1 MLRAESVGLGRESK
15 KYCQRSGEYRDHRLF
30 WQLPPDRHV
39 QTRIAYGFAKQCLGL
54 VRYGGRVV
62 GRIIRIHEIHL
73 DPEFGE
79 NIIELGVGPSV
90 QVVRGYDFIPFLGD
104 VDNGVKTPL
113 VPDASPKAA
122 APPSKAVTR
131 CSRRRWSDSSGVC
144 KCFQALAS
152 QTSWP
157 HARYR

>member
-1 MLRAESVGLGRESK
+1 MLRAESVGLGRVR

-30 WQLPPDRHV
+30 WQLPPGGGA

-90 QVVRGYDFIPFLGD
+90 QVVRGYDFIPFLSD
-104 VDNGVKTPL
+104 VDNGVENPAR
-113 VPDASPKAA
+113 PDASPKAV
-122 APPSKAVTR
+122 APPSR
-131 CSRRRWSDSSGVC
+131 QSPGERRWSDSSGVC

-157 HARYR
+157 HARYRWR